1 MARLRK
7 ALRRRARGQAVVELA
22 VAMLVIVPTF
32 LYVIFLDDLLKA
44 KLDLQEAVVTAPW
57 EYARVNFEQGSADTG
72 LRSAIRL
79 GWCDHTTAFNS
90 YDRAYDCSESVHH
103 VALAAHTCWLTNGS
117 KQVSCSVDKSVGQL
131 TGFPIGGVPIA
142 NDQFTRGGLVRCSA
156 RLGVINYS
164 LPQKLFQEFT
174 QVKMTRT
181 TQKSGDVHAAGQ
193 GLAVEAQYL
202 LEEQQAGL
210 VVDSWALA
218 DPMQRITSTG
228 SGTLRSRTNAIYMPY
243 AIAAAA
249 LGGLNFATKVLAS
262 DLLNATI
269 FLDGIGD
276 NPLDANVAFDP
287 DFENG
292 TFNSGDFHASPRG
305 PKRGDKYMGQSSA
318 P

>member
-1 MARLRK
+1 MASLRK
-7 ALRRRARGQAVVELA
+7 RGLRRARGQAVVELA
-22 VAMLVIVPTF
+22 VAMLIIVPTF
-32 LYVIFLDDLLKA
+32 LYVLFLDDLLAA
-44 KLDLQEAVVTAPW
+44 KLEEEEAVVSAPW

-79 GWCDHTTAFNS
+79 GWCDHTTAYNS
-90 YDRAYDCSESVHH
+90 YDRSYDCSESVHH
-103 VALAAHTCWLTNGS
+103 VALSAHTCWLTDGA
-117 KQVSCSVDKSVGQL
+117 KQVSCAVDKGVGQL
-131 TGFPIGGVPIA
+131 TGVIGVPIA

-156 RLGVINYS
+156 RVGVINYS

-174 QVKMTRT
+174 TVEMTRT
-181 TQKSGDVHAAGQ
+181 TQKSGDVHASGT

-210 VVDSWALA
+210 LVDSWALA

-228 SGTLRSRTNAIYMPY
+228 SGTLRSRTNAIFMPY

-249 LGGLNFATKVLAS
+249 LGGLNFATKVLAT
-262 DLLNATI
+262 DVLNATI
-269 FLDGIGD
+269 FLDGLGD
-276 NPLDANVAFDP
+276 NPVDANVAFDP

-292 TFNSGDFHASPRG
+292 TFNGGDFHASPTG
-305 PKRGDKYMGQSSA
+305 PKRGAKYMGQSSA